1 MLTTKGRYAVMA
13 LVEMANMNRFIEG
26 GKAIALQEISENV
39 GITQAYLE
47 QIFSKL
53 KAANIV
59 KSQRGPGGGYIFVK
73 PVSEL
78 RISEVIAAAEEEIKI
93 TGCGGEAEKPC
104 ISGAKGKCA
113 THDLWEG
120 LGGAI
125 NNYLSGVTLEDVV
138 NRKIETRN

>member
-1 MLTTKGRYAVMA
+1 MMLTTKGRYAVMA

-26 GKAIALQEISENV
+26 GKAISLQEISENV

-53 KAANIV
+53 KSAEIV
-59 KSQRGPGGGYIFVK
+59 KSQRGPGGGYIFNK

-78 RISEVIAAAEEEIKI
+78 RISEIINAAEEEIKM
-93 TGCGGEAEKPC
+93 TGCGGDEAKPC

-138 NRKIETRN
+138 NRKVGIR